1 MSAESS
7 FPTLLT
13 RFFSQRLIQQK
24 RVSRHTIS
32 SYRDTFRL
40 LLRFAFSDLGKDPS
54 ALAWEDIDA
63 PLISAFLDEQ
73 EKQKGISPRT
83 RNLRLS
89 AIRSFFRFASFEVP
103 ERMALIQRI
112 LAIPPKRTVRRQIGY
127 LSRTEVDALLAAPD
141 QETWAGRR
149 DHTWLI
155 TAVQTGLR
163 VSELTN
169 LKRKDVELGTGAY
182 VYVIGKGRKERCT
195 PLTRET
201 VTALKSW
208 MAESD
213 TSAEDVLFPSAR
225 GKAMSNDGMQYLLTK
240 HCRKAAELYP
250 SLQDKRVSPHQLRH
264 TAAME
269 LLKAGV
275 DVTVIALWLGHES
288 LDTTRIYLEADL
300 EMKRTA
306 LAKTTPHQ
314 TQPSGFKAD
323 DALLS
328 FLKSL

>member
-1 MSAESS
+1 MSAEST

-13 RFFSQRLIQQK
+13 KFFSQRLIQQK
-24 RVSRHTIS
+24 RVSPHTIS

-40 LLRFAFSDLGKDPS
+40 LLRFAYSELSKEPS

-63 PLISAFLDEQ
+63 PFICAFLDEQ
-73 EKQKGISPRT
+73 EQQNGISPRT

-89 AIRSFFRFASFEVP
+89 AIRSFFRFSSFELP
-103 ERMALIQRI
+103 ERMAIIQRI

-127 LSRTEVDALLAAPD
+127 LSRTEVDALLAVPD

-149 DHTWLI
+149 DHAWLI

-169 LKRKDVELGTGAY
+169 LKCKDIELGAGAY
-182 VYVIGKGRKERCT
+182 VYVIGKGRKERYT
-195 PLTRET
+195 PLTKET
-201 VTALKSW
+201 VKTLKSW
-208 MAESD
+208 IAELKNATD
-213 TSAEDVLFPSAR
+213 EVLFPSLR
-225 GKAMSNDGMQYLLTK
+225 GKSMSNDGIQYLLAK
-240 HCRKAAELYP
+240 HCRKAAELCP
-250 SLQDKRVSPHQLRH
+250 SLQKKRVSPHQLRH

-300 EMKRTA
+300 EMKRCA
-306 LAKTTPHQ
+306 LKKATPHKAQ
-314 TQPSGFKAD
+314 STTFKAD

-328 FLKSL
+328 YLKSL

>member
-13 RFFSQRLIQQK
+13 KYFSQRLIQQK
-24 RVSRHTIS
+24 RASAHTIS

-40 LLRFAFSDLGKDPS
+40 LLRFAFNELGKDPS
-54 ALAWEDIDA
+54 ALVWEDIDA
-63 PLISAFLDEQ
+63 PLICAFLDDQ
-73 EKQKGISPRT
+73 ETRKGVSART

-89 AIRSFFRFASFEVP
+89 AIRSFYRFSSFELP
-103 ERMALIQRI
+103 EKMALIQRI
-112 LAIPPKRTVRRQIGY
+112 LAIPSKRTARRQISY
-127 LSRTEVDALLAAPD
+127 LSRKEIDTLIAVPD
-141 QETWAGRR
+141 QQTWSGRR
-149 DHTWLI
+149 DHAWLI

-169 LKRKDVELGTGAY
+169 LKRKDVELGIGAY
-182 VYVIGKGRKERCT
+182 VYVIGKGRKERYT
-195 PLTRET
+195 PLTKET

-208 MAESD
+208 MTELG
-213 TSAEDVLFPSAR
+213 TSPETVLFPSLR
-225 GKAMSNDGMQYLLTK
+225 GKSMSTDGIQYLLTK
-240 HCRKAAELYP
+240 HCKIAAELCP
-250 SLQDKRVSPHQLRH
+250 SLQNKRVAPHQLRH

-288 LDTTRIYLEADL
+288 LETTRIYLEADL
-300 EMKRTA
+300 EMKRNA
-306 LAKTTPHQ
+306 LAKTTAHQ
-314 TQPSGFKAD
+314 AQPAIYKAD